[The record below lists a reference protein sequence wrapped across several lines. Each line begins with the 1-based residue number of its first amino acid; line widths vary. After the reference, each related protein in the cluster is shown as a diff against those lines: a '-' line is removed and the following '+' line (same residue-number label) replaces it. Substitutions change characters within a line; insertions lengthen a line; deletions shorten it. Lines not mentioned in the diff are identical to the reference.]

1 MPVASSAMSE
11 LGSSTP
17 RGPWALAPRTGPSL
31 IGGRTPTVIDEERMG
46 AAVTIMLIKER
57 QVVDAF
63 LRAGATSATTAVHP
77 DELSVDLGGVGGRRL
92 VRGAVLR
99 EAGDGRYYLDLL
111 GWEAL
116 RRHRRRVLFVI
127 LLLIALVALVLAGQ
141 FPPGRPL

>member
-1 MPVASSAMSE
+1 
-11 LGSSTP
+11 
-17 RGPWALAPRTGPSL
+17 
-31 IGGRTPTVIDEERMG
+31 MG

-63 LRAGATSATTAVHP
+63 MRAGATSATTAVQP
-77 DELSVDLGGVGGRRL
+77 DDLSVDLGGVGGRRL
-92 VRGAVLR
+92 VRGGVLR
-99 EAGDGRYYLDLL
+99 EAGDGRYYLDVL

-127 LLLIALVALVLAGQ
+127 LLLIALGALVLAGQ